1 MTKIFHPNVAPESG
15 DICVNSLKRDWK
27 PETTLTEILQVIRCL
42 IIEPNPES
50 ALNEEAGKL
59 FMESYEEYSRKAK
72 ILTEVHATSSE
83 EEEENIAIGT
93 NGVNVTNIL
102 EGKLSNSSHGDSSN
116 ITKVKLIQSD
126 VNGGVQTTDSSLL
139 GVESKEI
146 VAIQKVKD
154 VKKKALKRL

>member
-72 ILTEVHATSSE
+72 ILT
-83 EEEENIAIGT
+83 
-93 NGVNVTNIL
+93 
-102 EGKLSNSSHGDSSN
+102 
-116 ITKVKLIQSD
+116 
-126 VNGGVQTTDSSLL
+126 
-139 GVESKEI
+139 
-146 VAIQKVKD
+146 
-154 VKKKALKRL
+154 